1 MLIKKKKHKNQDV
14 NLKLSDPKIMRKNL
28 SKEKKLLS

>member
-1 MLIKKKKHKNQDV
+1 MKNKNQDV
-14 NLKLSDPKIMRKNL
+14 NLKLSDPKVMSKNL